1 MNRLNQV
8 NAQFGPQVAAK
19 EQEKKDSL
27 SVHDNRT
34 GKHFKTNS
42 TLSQA
47 RSTNSLSKMVPSTA
61 LTSARLRMPMVRSLA
76 LTIPLS

>member
-8 NAQFGPQVAAK
+8 NAQFGPQVASK

-34 GKHFKTNS
+34 GKLLKS
-42 TLSQA
+42 
-47 RSTNSLSKMVPSTA
+47 
-61 LTSARLRMPMVRSLA
+61 
-76 LTIPLS
+76 

>member
-34 GKHFKTNS
+34 GKLLKSYS
-42 TLSQA
+42 TLSHRQE
-47 RSTNSLSKMVPSTA
+47 
-61 LTSARLRMPMVRSLA
+61 VRTRCQRWCHQLH
-76 LTIPLS
+76 

>member
-34 GKHFKTNS
+34 GKLLKS
-42 TLSQA
+42 
-47 RSTNSLSKMVPSTA
+47 
-61 LTSARLRMPMVRSLA
+61 
-76 LTIPLS
+76 